1 MRIATLITGLG
12 ITAVALSGC
21 GGTTTTS
28 EKSVEKTT
36 VTETVSAS
44 ATATSPAPSA
54 APSTAAS
61 ASAADL
67 PQPPAGAS
75 PQEARTDDGVQFARY
90 SITGQAPQQVVDY
103 YTGIWQ
109 GEGYTITNSGGG
121 GGGTGN
127 TVAPVPV
134 PPGRSRGPSWRSTPA
149 ARPRGRLTSRSAP
162 APMKTPSASAARTT
176 PTTTTA
182 TDRLGTQP
190 PAVNCRRA
198 AARLGSNRPE
208 SVLANACSSAIIS
221 RVQNALRCPAI
232 RSAARSGGSAQLL
245 RAICWPIRIRVSM
258 GTATGWPPLRSRR
271 FPPRGPDREA
281 AGRPPRPS
289 PCTPGS

>member
-121 GGGTGN
+121 GGGYGQYGGSGAGATGSKSGSF
-127 TVAPVPV
+127 V
-134 PPGRSRGPSWRSTPA
+134 
-149 ARPRGRLTSRSAP
+149 
-162 APMKTPSASAARTT
+162 
-176 PTTTTA
+176 
-182 TDRLGTQP
+182 
-190 PAVNCRRA
+190 AVNA
-198 AARLGSNRPE
+198 GGQTAGPTYF
-208 SVLANACSSAIIS
+208 SVCAGADEEAVRQCSENNANNNGNDNN
-221 RVQNALRCPAI
+221 QNNN
-232 RSAARSGGSAQLL
+232 GN
-245 RAICWPIRIRVSM
+245 
-258 GTATGWPPLRSRR
+258 
-271 FPPRGPDREA
+271 
-281 AGRPPRPS
+281 
-289 PCTPGS
+289 